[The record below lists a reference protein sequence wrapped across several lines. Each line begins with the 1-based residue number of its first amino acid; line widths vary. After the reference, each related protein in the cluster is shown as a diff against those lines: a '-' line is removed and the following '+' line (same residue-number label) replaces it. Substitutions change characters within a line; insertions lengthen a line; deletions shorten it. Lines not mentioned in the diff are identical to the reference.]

1 MSFFDKLKT
10 GLTKTRANFTD
21 RMEDL
26 IGVSVELDDDFMDE
40 MEMILIA
47 GDVGMKTT
55 GKIMAALRKAAA
67 TREIKKPAEALPF
80 VKNYV
85 AQLLKSNGPRMHLS
99 GHPCGTGCGRQW
111 RG

>member
-1 MSFFDKLKT
+1 MGFFEKLKT

-21 RMEDL
+21 RIEDL

-55 GKIMAALRKAAA
+55 EKIMGALRKAAD
-67 TREIKKPAEALPF
+67 TRQIKEPSEALPF
-80 VKNYV
+80 LKNYIS
-85 AQLLKSNGPRMHLS
+85 QLLKSEGPECTCLDIL
-99 GHPCGTGCGRQW
+99 PWFWWWVLTG
-111 RG
+111 